1 VAVKSETDNKY
12 IKNAEIQISVNGLDF
27 RFNANSQLDTAC
39 PISLVKANFIPPDSI
54 SRSHDAQYEG
64 INDSALKIQGAIRA
78 KVRLEDVTMNSVIIR
93 VMPDHTVKCVI
104 LIRDIL
110 KKLGFTIAKRS
121 DEKDKN
127 SADEILNIEVSEAT
141 AIDTLDV
148 NPNLPYTR

>member
-1 VAVKSETDNKY
+1 
-12 IKNAEIQISVNGLDF
+12 
-27 RFNANSQLDTAC
+27 
-39 PISLVKANFIPPDSI
+39 
-54 SRSHDAQYEG
+54 
-64 INDSALKIQGAIRA
+64 LKIQGAIRA